1 MKKLLGVLTIYLL
14 SIGLASAQDMDLG
27 NSNYRERL
35 EVVKVGFITEKI
47 GLSSEQSQ
55 TFWPLYNEY
64 DAEQRV
70 IKKKY
75 RATKKIEQMSDVEL
89 EKQILNS
96 FQQKEE
102 LLALERTYFTKMKTV
117 LNIRQIALL
126 RVAEQ
131 EFNKEV
137 LRKMMNFQQRRS
149 NRRNGNNE

>member
-1 MKKLLGVLTIYLL
+1 MKRILGVLIVCIWC
-14 SIGLASAQDMDLG
+14 IGAASAQDME
-27 NSNYRERL
+27 NQNFRERL
-35 EVVKVGFITEKI
+35 EVMKVGFITEKV

-64 DAEQRV
+64 DAEQKI

-75 RATKKIEQMSDVEL
+75 RADKKIEQMSDAEL
-89 EKQILNS
+89 EAQILKS
-96 FQQKEE
+96 FEQKEA

-137 LRKMMNFQQRRS
+137 LRKMMNFQQRRQK
-149 NRRNGNNE
+149 RLNGNDE